1 MCFSVYYCSCLRLI
15 LSIIYLTI
23 TRRQA
28 ELRDV
33 TLVLN
38 SNLVNLLSTEQAPA
52 YLTPDF
58 IYSNNTVV

>member
-1 MCFSVYYCSCLRLI
+1 MLFSLLLLMSQAHSVN
-15 LSIIYLTI
+15 LTI
-23 TRRQA
+23 TGRQA

>member
-38 SNLVNLLSTEQAPA
+38 SNLVNLLSTEPA